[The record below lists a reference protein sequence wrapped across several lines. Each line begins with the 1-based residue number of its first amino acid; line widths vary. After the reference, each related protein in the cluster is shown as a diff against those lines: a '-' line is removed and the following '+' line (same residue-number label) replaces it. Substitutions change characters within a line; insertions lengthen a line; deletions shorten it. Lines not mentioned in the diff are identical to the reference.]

1 MWEDSIAT
9 IGRGLAFSR
18 GSGQVRAGHIR
29 AGVGGVSWGE
39 APVLKKFLLEKVRA
53 LAETKKSRG
62 WLVGLALVGLALVVS
77 LFLA

>member
-1 MWEDSIAT
+1 
-9 IGRGLAFSR
+9 
-18 GSGQVRAGHIR
+18 
-29 AGVGGVSWGE
+29 
-39 APVLKKFLLEKVRA
+39 VLKKFLLEKVRA